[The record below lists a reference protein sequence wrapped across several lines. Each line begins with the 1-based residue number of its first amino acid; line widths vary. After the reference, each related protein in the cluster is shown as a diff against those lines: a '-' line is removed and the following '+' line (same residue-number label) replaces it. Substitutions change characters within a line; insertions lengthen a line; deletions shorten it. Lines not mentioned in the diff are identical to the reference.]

1 MTISPQDLSKVQ
13 DSFALLRTKF
23 DVTSMHFYEALFA
36 RAPQLRTMFRDDLA
50 GQGMKF
56 MTTLDAIVQKLGDEG
71 EVSNEFTDLGRTH
84 RSLGVHRGDFTP
96 MEEALIDTL
105 RIELGDEFSE
115 DLERAWRAAFEE
127 VSARMIGRG
136 NIPD

>member
-1 MTISPQDLSKVQ
+1 MLTHRNLVANIEQTL
-13 DSFALLRTKF
+13 
-23 DVTSMHFYEALFA
+23 A
-36 RAPQLRTMFRDDLA
+36 RAD
-50 GQGMKF
+50 
-56 MTTLDAIVQKLGDEG
+56 IGDED

-105 RIELGDEFSE
+105 RIELGDEFTE

-136 NIPD
+136 DIPD